1 MPFHHCSE
9 IPRFLYIPVTD
20 DMFEEIG
27 LECSI
32 LSSCHGT
39 AYPFSD
45 RGTLDDR
52 YGVVHKPK
60 HVIRKQYLLYARSNS
75 KYCGSSRQAW
85 EKVFIIAA
93 AVFETIQGI
102 RQFGGSYGVD
112 VWNKN
117 TTFRELI
124 KPGKLV
130 YMLLRVSLRKGIIR
144 TRLFREKPRFIARR
158 RTIRRTVKRST
169 TDRTN
174 LASYTTAR
182 NESPRLSAF
191 GIRLASFDVVK
202 ADSSVAVTPV
212 RDETGQL
219 PLYILFFRRDEGG
232 APTFDAFTK
241 RSSLRARFQLKPF
254 RSNRG
259 SKDLP
264 KRPRNTGP
272 ECRQFSYFTL
282 ITSQGSLL
290 VENLSNQQERYCGS
304 SGYQADPESVA
315 ILCTLILTSLR
326 CFLTSDNWLYSNLP
340 LLIIWV
346 AEVSDNLADV
356 PSSSVE
362 GSSTDSSGEKPVP
375 QHDRKS
381 GVLRPATRRPLSL
394 LTSHK
399 PKAPDSESEHDISPH
414 QATQTGDCSP
424 TRRRPATW
432 YHSRAG
438 SADSLV
444 INHSSGAQKRTGAYG
459 NLAESEALRLVLSSH
474 PEPTKASVT
483 EKFAQF
489 LSMDED
495 LHVEHRFQ
503 SPHMHKFTLK
513 HYSMFK
519 AIWDWIILVM
529 IIYTAIATPFVTV
542 FLTNKY
548 SNKYSQITSVEK
560 TDADNFH
567 LLGIEILVDIMFLV
581 DILINFR
588 TTYVNKN
595 DEVVS
600 HPRRIATH
608 YLKGWFF
615 VDLVAAIP
623 FDLVFI
629 NLKDKVTTLLKS
641 ARLLRLFGIV
651 RKLDRYSE
659 YGASIL
665 LLLTALF
672 ALIAHWLAC
681 IWYAIGKEEHRGE
694 GPKIGWLNTLAMQT
708 EQHYTEDPNSGP
720 DIQTKYIT
728 ALYFT
733 FSSLTSIGFGNVSP
747 NTNAEKVFS
756 IVVMLVGSLM
766 YASIFGNVG
775 ALIQRL
781 YSGTARYHAQMLRIK
796 EFIRFHQIPS
806 PLRQRLEEY
815 STQVWEHTNGIDM
828 TMVQYSFPESLQ
840 SDICLYV
847 YRDFLGG
854 SSAFRSLND
863 GCLRNIS
870 LRIRAAHMPPSD
882 TLIHTGDLLTAIYF
896 VVKGSLE
903 VVTTDDLI
911 LGVLNPGDFFATLGM
926 APPPKSR
933 FAVRALTYA
942 DVQFIDR
949 HDLTDLCH
957 VYPELAHRLLERFE
971 LTIPLVSPSLNLPQP
986 LKSVSPWFG
995 YKSNVERFLKANS
1008 VWNPVSKEILP
1019 TLVTLINQRRRP
1031 SIPTQTDDLF
1041 NSARP
1046 AWELER
1052 LQRLFDHGTLCTNAA
1067 EDSTAPDVQPTIPTF
1082 MRSPTRPFPSVNA
1095 AEITPSD
1102 KRYPSSLE
1110 NAYSYSMMSTV
1121 SREAAWWRC
1130 FSSVVKTVIDTY
1142 DTAMLQ
1148 KPLSNFA
1155 FNIAKTTPKQPPVVA
1170 YSNGEKPPSACWQC
1184 GEWHFVRFLS
1194 VCNRRGHKKSQCR
1207 TRKASQSCSQT
1218 RRSRYRR
1225 SQSEPRFNAML
1236 ARFDNQID
1244 AGRNC
1249 NFRRKQYYLNC
1260 CLGSPKIW
1268 ISSRPFSLISSSNFI
1283 GSGSRNVTRRMI
1295 VQTYQLIVERPEQI
1309 EKPELNNGSSTVV
1322 PN

>member
-1 MPFHHCSE
+1 MPIKRGHVAPQNTYIVTLIRSFDPQSNNFLAANAMFPTKPIIYCSDGLCHLLGFTKAELMLKSAVLTVLHGVETTTASVESLCTALQETNETE
-9 IPRFLYIPVTD
+9 IRISLYSKA
-20 DMFEEIG
+20 G
-27 LECSI
+27 CSI
-32 LSSCHGT
+32 PC
-39 AYPFSD
+39 
-45 RGTLDDR
+45 R
-52 YGVVHKPK
+52 
-60 HVIRKQYLLYARSNS
+60 
-75 KYCGSSRQAW
+75 
-85 EKVFIIAA
+85 
-93 AVFETIQGI
+93 
-102 RQFGGSYGVD
+102 
-112 VWNKN
+112 
-117 TTFRELI
+117 
-124 KPGKLV
+124 
-130 YMLLRVSLRKGIIR
+130 
-144 TRLFREKPRFIARR
+144 
-158 RTIRRTVKRST
+158 
-169 TDRTN
+169 
-174 LASYTTAR
+174 
-182 NESPRLSAF
+182 
-191 GIRLASFDVVK
+191 
-202 ADSSVAVTPV
+202 VAVTPV

-232 APTFDAFTK
+232 APTFDTLTK

-259 SKDLP
+259 SKDIP

-272 ECRQFSYFTL
+272 EC
-282 ITSQGSLL
+282 SLL
-290 VENLSNQQERYCGS
+290 VDSSSSQQERYCGS
-304 SGYQADPESVA
+304 SGYQADPESV
-315 ILCTLILTSLR
+315 
-326 CFLTSDNWLYSNLP
+326 
-340 LLIIWV
+340 
-346 AEVSDNLADV
+346 EVSDNLADV

-362 GSSTDSSGEKPVP
+362 GSSTDSSREKAAP

-399 PKAPDSESEHDISPH
+399 PKAPDSESGHDICPH

-444 INHSSGAQKRTGAYG
+444 INHPSGAQKRTGAYG

-548 SNKYSQITSVEK
+548 SNKYSQITSSRMNQTTEK
-560 TDADNFH
+560 TDVDNFH

-629 NLKDKVTTLLKS
+629 NLKDKPTQVTTLLKS

-796 EFIRFHQIPS
+796 EFIRFHQIPT

-854 SSAFRSLND
+854 SSAFRSLSD

-882 TLIHTGDLLTAIYF
+882 TLIHTGDLLTAVYF

-911 LGVLNPGDFFATLGM
+911 LGVLNPGDFFGGLPTLVGRNSTKAKHHCPYGCQPTMCHFSSHLPAPFGSVSSVTAVATVGM

-971 LTIPLVSPSLNLPQP
+971 LTIPLVSPNLNLSQP

-1067 EDSTAPDVQPTIPTF
+1067 EDSTAPDAQPTMPTF

-1095 AEITPSD
+1095 TEITPSD
-1102 KRYPSSLE
+1102 KRYPSSLGVSA
-1110 NAYSYSMMSTV
+1110 NIST
-1121 SREAAWWRC
+1121 RPFPIPPIA
-1130 FSSVVKTVIDTY
+1130 SSVRPHRSRSPASDRSHYINSLPTSMEEESPDFER
-1142 DTAMLQ
+1142 
-1148 KPLSNFA
+1148 PLSDSTA
-1155 FNIAKTTPKQPPVVA
+1155 SDRLSDIQL
-1170 YSNGEKPPSACWQC
+1170 ACRLLD
-1184 GEWHFVRFLS
+1184 RFS
-1194 VCNRRGHKKSQCR
+1194 RVESTRTQDGNHWAGIPTKCSGHVIR
-1207 TRKASQSCSQT
+1207 
-1218 RRSRYRR
+1218 
-1225 SQSEPRFNAML
+1225 
-1236 ARFDNQID
+1236 
-1244 AGRNC
+1244 
-1249 NFRRKQYYLNC
+1249 
-1260 CLGSPKIW
+1260 
-1268 ISSRPFSLISSSNFI
+1268 
-1283 GSGSRNVTRRMI
+1283 
-1295 VQTYQLIVERPEQI
+1295 
-1309 EKPELNNGSSTVV
+1309 TVV
-1322 PN
+1322 LLCARST